1 MKVNFQCSDENGLNE
16 SYEFEIG
23 SSIGADE
30 LSKVARDGELLK
42 AITERSGDSICKIIE
57 LSKEGNH
64 AEAAK
69 LAREIGFTEEAFEK
83 EGGGLWLAVAVGVAA
98 LLYSQSLY

>member
-1 MKVNFQCSDENGLNE
+1 MKISFNCSDENGLDE
-16 SYEFEIG
+16 SYEFEIK
-23 SSIGADE
+23 SPIGAGD
-30 LSKVARDGELLK
+30 LAKIARDGELLK
-42 AITERSGDSICKIIE
+42 AMTDRSGDSICKIIE

-64 AEAAK
+64 AAAAK

-98 LLYSQSLY
+98 LLYSQSAY